1 MLTLAIILRVFS
13 YINVVLN
20 NNKTK
25 SNNKNESKSER

>member
-1 MLTLAIILRVFS
+1 MLTLTIFLGVFS

-20 NNKTK
+20 NIKTK